1 MKFPAQTAQPSQQ
14 HAIGVML
21 VTVSAL
27 VFSSAGIF
35 TRAADAGAW
44 TVIFWRGLFAAIL
57 TTVLIAWRGQLKK
70 EFADMGISGLAVA
83 IVGASATAAFLTAF
97 KLTAIANVAMI
108 WASAPL
114 FAALLA
120 YLAVGERLSTS
131 KIAAAIVAM
140 GGVAVI
146 TGSSIG
152 SFNLTGDLLALWMTL
167 GMAVCMVI
175 YRRWKHTPAAGPA
188 ALSSLLLLPVC
199 VLFEDVLAV
208 SSRDLVILA
217 CFGLAFAVASVTMM
231 EGVKRIPAGEAAL
244 IGTLETPIAPVLA
257 YLFFAEVPVAATL
270 AGGAIILAAVIF
282 SQLRR

>member
-57 TTVLIAWRGQLKK
+57 TTALIAWRGQLKK
-70 EFADMGISGLAVA
+70 EFADMGITGLAVA

>member
-152 SFNLTGDLLALWMTL
+152 SFNLTGDLLALGMTL

-199 VLFEDVLAV
+199 IVFEDVLAV

-257 YLFFAEVPVAATL
+257 YLFFAEVPVAAAL

>member
-152 SFNLTGDLLALWMTL
+152 SFNLTGDLLALGMTL

-199 VLFEDVLAV
+199 ILFEDVLAV

-244 IGTLETPIAPVLA
+244 IGTLETPIAPILA
-257 YLFFAEVPVAATL
+257 YLFFAEVPVAAAL

>member
-152 SFNLTGDLLALWMTL
+152 SFNLTGDLLALGMTL

-244 IGTLETPIAPVLA
+244 IGTLETPIAPILA
-257 YLFFAEVPVAATL
+257 YLFFAEVPVAAAL

>member
-1 MKFPAQTAQPSQQ
+1 
-14 HAIGVML
+14 ML
-21 VTVSAL
+21 VTISAV

-35 TRAADAGAW
+35 TRAADASAW
-44 TVIFWRGLFAAIL
+44 TVIFWRGLFAAML
-57 TTVLIAWRGQLKK
+57 TAALIAWRGELKK
-70 EFADMGISGLAVA
+70 EFTEMGYSGLAVA
-83 IVGASATAAFLTAF
+83 IIGASATAAFLTAF

-108 WASAPL
+108 WAAAPL

-120 YLAVGERLSTS
+120 YLAVGERLSAAKLT
-131 KIAAAIVAM
+131 AAIAAM

-146 TGSSIG
+146 TGASIG

-167 GMAVCMVI
+167 GMAICMVI
-175 YRRWKHTPAAGPA
+175 YRRWNHTPAAGPA

-199 VLFEDVLAV
+199 ALFEDVLVV
-208 SSRDLVILA
+208 SVRDLVILA

-257 YLFFAEVPVAATL
+257 YLFFAEVPVATTL
-270 AGGAIILAAVIF
+270 AGGTIILAAVIF